1 MATHHPPPPPPP
13 PTLRQIY
20 AAIEALQA
28 EVANLSTQLALANAA
43 LLVIEKAVIKPD
55 VVSIHVSVATPT
67 KQP

>member
-43 LLVIEKAVIKPD
+43 LLLIEKAVIKPD
-55 VVSIHVSVATPT
+55 VASIHVSVATPT